1 MEVIYKIEALK
12 DIEYWKKTNDR
23 RIQKKISELI
33 EDICEHP
40 FTGKGKPEP
49 LKHNLSGLWSRRI
62 TQEDRIVYE
71 VENGKINILSLRGH
85 YQ

>member
-12 DIEYWKKTNDR
+12 DIEYWKKTKDR

-49 LKHNLSGLWSRRI
+49 LRHNLSGLWSRRI

-85 YQ
+85 Y

>member
-49 LKHNLSGLWSRRI
+49 LKHNLFGLWSRRI

-85 YQ
+85 Y

>member
-85 YQ
+85 Y

>member
-23 RIQKKISELI
+23 RIQKKTSELI